1 MFPLPLSTYIKIG
14 VCAGLLALSWYFGY
28 SFEKSRFDRYKL
40 DQAELTQKLKDDHQ
54 AKADQI
60 EREKNAQIN
69 SINGKLADAISQLRQ
84 RPARPQTQTPDT
96 AACGDGRSL
105 YAEDAE
111 FLIREAARAD
121 TIRAGL
127 EACYQQYDAIAGQ

>member
-1 MFPLPLSTYIKIG
+1 MFPLPILTYIKIG
-14 VCAGLLALSWYFGY
+14 VGIAALALSWYFGY

-40 DQAELTQKLKDDHQ
+40 DQIEVTEKLKDERQ
-54 AKADQI
+54 AAADNI
-60 EREKNAQIN
+60 ERVKNAQIN
-69 SINGKLADAISQLRQ
+69 DISNRLADALSQLRQ
-84 RPARPQTQTPDT
+84 RPARPKVETPDI

-127 EACYQQYDAIAGQ
+127 EACYKQYDAIAEQ

>member
-1 MFPLPLSTYIKIG
+1 MFPLPLLTYIKVGAAIF
-14 VCAGLLALSWYFGY
+14 ALALSWYFGY

-40 DQAELTQKLKDDHQ
+40 DQAEVTQKLKDEHQ

-60 EREKNAQIN
+60 EKDKNAQISALN
-69 SINGKLADAISQLRQ
+69 VKLADALVQLRQ
-84 RPARPQTQTPDT
+84 RPARPKTEAPDT
-96 AACGDGRSL
+96 AACGTGRSL

-121 TIRAGL
+121 ELRIGL
-127 EACYQQYDAIAGQ
+127 EACYNQYDAISK

>member
-1 MFPLPLSTYIKIG
+1 MFPLPILTYIKIG
-14 VCAGLLALSWYFGY
+14 VGIAALALSWYLGY
-28 SFEKSRFDRYKL
+28 NFEKSRFDRYKL
-40 DQAELTQKLKDDHQ
+40 DQIEVTQKLRDEHQ
-54 AKADQI
+54 AAADNI

-69 SINGKLADAISQLRQ
+69 AISNKLADALVQLRQ
-84 RPARPQTQTPDT
+84 RPARPKVETPGT
-96 AACGDGRSL
+96 TTCGDGRSL

-127 EACYQQYDAIAGQ
+127 EACYQQYDAISGK